1 MKKFTPESYAAEVIR
16 NIRAYGFHLTYVPAE
31 EEPSFCYSTG
41 LFETAGIPELF
52 ISSLPPALSGE
63 LAHSYARRFKAS
75 PPPVGKRIKKD
86 KTDPFDYY
94 LINVNLADVREYVLA
109 SIKYY
114 GERPFS
120 YLQLVFPDTDML
132 FPHEQGYDYDQEI
145 LGDYSG
151 IGYLKR

>member
-1 MKKFTPESYAAEVIR
+1 MKQLASLNCLSHLYR
-16 NIRAYGFHLTYVPAE
+16 RHSRANWLTRMRGG
-31 EEPSFCYSTG
+31 S
-41 LFETAGIPELF
+41 
-52 ISSLPPALSGE
+52 
-63 LAHSYARRFKAS
+63 RRRT
-75 PPPVGKRIKKD
+75 PPVGKRIKKD